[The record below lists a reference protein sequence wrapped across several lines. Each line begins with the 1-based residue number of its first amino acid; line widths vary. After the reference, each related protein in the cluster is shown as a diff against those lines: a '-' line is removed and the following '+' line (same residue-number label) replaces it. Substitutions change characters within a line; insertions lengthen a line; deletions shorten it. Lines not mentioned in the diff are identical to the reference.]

1 MTPFVTFLSISSWWA
16 EFDLTVQIF
25 YGIALLA
32 GLIIA
37 ILAIMSVIG
46 LDHDHLDSVGD
57 AGDATDGTS
66 LLSLK
71 PILGFLLGFGWAGG
85 AARSNDY
92 SLAASCG
99 IALVA
104 GAIAMACIFLL
115 IRSTSRMRS
124 DGTLKMANA
133 VGQIGTVYINVPGAS
148 VAGGQITVNVGDRM
162 VVLQAIHSGPATL
175 PSGTKVKV
183 LELIGSDTV
192 RVTTLERADEKDL
205 RT

>member
-1 MTPFVTFLSISSWWA
+1 MTPFLTLLSIPEWWR

-25 YGIALLA
+25 YGIGLVA
-32 GLIIA
+32 GLVIA
-37 ILAIMSVIG
+37 VLAVMSVVG

-57 AGDATDGTS
+57 AGGDAGDGTS
-66 LLSLK
+66 LLSVK

-92 SLAASCG
+92 SLPVSCG

-133 VGQIGTVYINVPGAS
+133 VGQIGTVYINLPGGSAT
-148 VAGGQITVNVGDRM
+148 GGQITVNVGDRM
-162 VVLQAIHSGPATL
+162 IVLQAIHSGPATL
-175 PSGTKVKV
+175 QSGTKVKV
-183 LELIGSDTV
+183 LEFIGSDTV
-192 RVTTLERADEKDL
+192 RVATLG
-205 RT
+205 

>member
-1 MTPFVTFLSISSWWA
+1 MSPFVTFLSISSWWG

-32 GLIIA
+32 GLIIT

-57 AGDATDGTS
+57 AGDAGDGTS

-85 AARSNDY
+85 AARSNGY
-92 SLAASCG
+92 SLTASCG

-124 DGTLKMANA
+124 DGTLKVANA
-133 VGQIGTVYINVPGAS
+133 VGQVGTVYINIPGGSAT
-148 VAGGQITVNVGDRM
+148 GGQITVNVGDRM
-162 VVLQAIHSGPATL
+162 VVLQAIHSGPVTL
-175 PSGTKVKV
+175 QSGTKVKV
-183 LELIGSDTV
+183 LEFVGSDTV
-192 RVTTLERADEKDL
+192 RVVSLV
-205 RT
+205 